1 MARTPRPKSADG
13 GRVSPPAVWQPQP
26 LLSPVARVA
35 PASLASSEL
44 ACGEASSC
52 VPASPAV
59 EASGPPLLPESA
71 PIEPESTPGAPESS
85 SPEPESLPGDPES
98 SDPESGDPESLP
110 PEPEPESVPGD
121 PESLAEPESGEP
133 ESTPA
138 STAHVSSVATTADFV
153 QVAGL
158 EHSALVVQATQ

>member
-1 MARTPRPKSADG
+1 MPTMARAPRPRSADG
-13 GRVSPPAVWQPQP
+13 GSVWPPAVWQPQP
-26 LLSPVARVA
+26 LFSPVAPVA
-35 PASLASSEL
+35 PASPASSEL
-44 ACGEASSC
+44 ACEKASSC

-71 PIEPESTPGAPESS
+71 PIEPESMPG
-85 SPEPESLPGDPES
+85 
-98 SDPESGDPESLP
+98 DPESGDPESLP
-110 PEPEPESVPGD
+110 PEPDSLPGD
-121 PESLAEPESGEP
+121 PESPAEPESMPGDP

-138 STAHVSSVATTADFV
+138 STAQVSSVATTADFV